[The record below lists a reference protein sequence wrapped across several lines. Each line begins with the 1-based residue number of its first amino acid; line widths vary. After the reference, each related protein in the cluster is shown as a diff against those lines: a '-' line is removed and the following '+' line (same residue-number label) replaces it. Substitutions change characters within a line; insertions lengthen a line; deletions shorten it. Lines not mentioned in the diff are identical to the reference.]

1 MKWNVSA
8 VAIVLRFTRKIS
20 KRNENAQNVEAG
32 VMYLDLKPPELSKT
46 EQGDGEGDKSRGVFI
61 RRTVAVFE
69 MIGGLLGVVII
80 LHSLGLQV
88 VLVLSG
94 VVGPVWLLV
103 SILFLIL
110 YLLCLVAGLLLWKKD
125 ARGVILSKLIQA
137 LQITQLTT
145 AGFSYQFVA
154 GFGVT
159 LFIASTRLGIE
170 FQLPSLDVGRV
181 SQSEPFSLG
190 VNIIALFIFAYLFK
204 GRPKGQ
210 KQTN

>member
-80 LHSLGLQV
+80 LPSLGLQV

-110 YLLCLVAGLLLWKKD
+110 YLLCFVAGLLLWKKD

-181 SQSEPFSLG
+181 SQSEPFFLG
-190 VNIIALFIFAYLFK
+190 VNIIALVILAYLFK